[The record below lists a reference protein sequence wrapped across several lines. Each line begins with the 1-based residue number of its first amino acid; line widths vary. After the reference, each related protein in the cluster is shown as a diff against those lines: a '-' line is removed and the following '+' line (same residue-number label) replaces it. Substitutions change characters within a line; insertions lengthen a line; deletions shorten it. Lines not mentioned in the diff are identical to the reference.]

1 MHHFDRFRTARQI
14 GATRHS
20 WSARSRLLTAVVM
33 LGVALSSVAA
43 HAQNYDG
50 KPDPTFG
57 ISGSGW
63 TDNSIG
69 YANFATALA
78 RQVDGKILAAGTVT
92 DADGTTFVSV
102 MRLNVDGSID
112 TGFGNA
118 NFGAGT
124 GAGGYFFTST
134 SFPTPLNESAS
145 AIAVQSDGKIVVAG
159 SFTGS
164 APSGEPKGTL
174 LFRLMANGD
183 RDTSFGEDNGAHFLD
198 CERHASLAAIAV
210 LPDNRILTAGTGQS
224 YIGGTS
230 LDFCVVLHDANGHA
244 LIQRYADFSDGTTGV
259 NDYGSAI
266 AVSGSRVIVAGSAEG
281 RPQHLG
287 GPIDTNFAAAAF
299 TLPNLDIDASFGP
312 NPITQPG
319 MVLVPFDAQFPN
331 GESADACR
339 AVAIRSDGGVVLGGE
354 SYFTTASGTISYWA
368 VARLQ
373 ANGSLY
379 PGFGGGPVPGTK
391 IGIYQSEGAY
401 NGIDSLTLQDTSGF
415 SNDDRNES
423 ILFGGNAYTFFAGN
437 APADFGIH
445 RMLFNGDPDSTFGS
459 GGNVVFSPGSE
470 PGNGSPQY
478 VTAMLLDAN
487 RPLAVGVNYTASST
501 DFLFLRL
508 QNDRIFT
515 DGF

>member
-1 MHHFDRFRTARQI
+1 MHHFHRFRTARQI

-20 WSARSRLLTAVVM
+20 WSARSRLLTAVVI
-33 LGVALSSVAA
+33 LGVALSSVAV
-43 HAQNYDG
+43 HAQVYDG

-63 TDNSIG
+63 TNNAVG

-78 RQVDGKILAAGTVT
+78 RQNDGKILAAGTLT
-92 DADGTTFVSV
+92 RSDGSTIVSV
-102 MRLNVDGSID
+102 MRLNADGSID
-112 TGFGNA
+112 TPFG
-118 NFGAGT
+118 GT
-124 GAGGYFFTST
+124 ALPGTGGYFFTST
-134 SFPTPLNESAS
+134 SFPAPSNESAS

-174 LFRLMANGD
+174 LFRLMPNGD
-183 RDTSFGEDNGAHFLD
+183 IDPSFGEDNGAHFLD

-224 YIGGTS
+224 FIGGTS
-230 LDFCVVLHDANGHA
+230 LDFCVVLHDANGHP
-244 LIQRYADFSDGTTGV
+244 LIQRYADFSDGTAGV

-266 AVSGSRVIVAGSAEG
+266 AVSGSRVVVAGSAEG

-287 GPIDTNFAAAAF
+287 GPNDTNFAVAAF
-299 TLPNLDIDASFGP
+299 TLPNLDIDTSFGP
-312 NPITQPG
+312 NPATQPG
-319 MVLVPFDAQFPN
+319 MAIVPFDGHSPN

-339 AVAIRSDGGVVLGGE
+339 AVAIRADGGVVLGGE
-354 SYFTTASGTISYWA
+354 SYVTTASGTTSYWA

-379 PGFGGGPVPGTK
+379 LGFGGAPVPGTK
-391 IGIYQSEGAY
+391 TGIYQSVGAY
-401 NGIDSLTLQDTSGF
+401 NGIGSLVLQDTSGF

-423 ILFGGNAYTFFAGN
+423 ILFGGNAYSFFAGN

-445 RMLFNGDPDSTFGS
+445 RMLFNGGPDSTFGS
-459 GGNVVFSPGSE
+459 GGNVIFSPGSE

-487 RPLAVGVNYTASST
+487 RPLAVGVNYTASSV